1 MRPLLWVLDANLVLL
16 SFNYYTTM
24 LNVVIFGPPG
34 SGKGTQSEQIIDYFE
49 LGHISTGEILRA
61 EIKADTE
68 LGKIAAS
75 FIDRGELVPDATIIG
90 MLENKL
96 NTLKSS
102 KGVIFDGFPRTVAQA
117 QALKEMLA
125 KRGESIDVMLNL
137 EVERQELIARLLKRG
152 ETSGRSDDNLETI
165 EKRIAVYEAQT
176 APVMDFYKAEGSY
189 HGIQGVG
196 SVAEIFERIKEA
208 ISACAA

>member
-1 MRPLLWVLDANLVLL
+1 
-16 SFNYYTTM
+16 M

-34 SGKGTQSEQIIDYFE
+34 SGKGTQSEQIIDYFG
-49 LGHISTGEILRA
+49 LGHISTGDILRA
-61 EIKADTE
+61 EIKEGTE

-75 FIDRGELVPDATIIG
+75 FIDRGDLVPDSTIIG

-125 KRGESIDVMLNL
+125 KRGERIDVMLNL
-137 EVERQELIARLLKRG
+137 EVERQELITRLLKRG

>member
-1 MRPLLWVLDANLVLL
+1 
-16 SFNYYTTM
+16 M

-34 SGKGTQSEQIIDYFE
+34 SGKGTQSEQIIDYFG
-49 LGHISTGEILRA
+49 LGHISTGDILRA
-61 EIKADTE
+61 EIKEGTE

-75 FIDRGELVPDATIIG
+75 FIDRGELVPDSAIIG

-125 KRGESIDVMLNL
+125 KRGERIDVMLNL
-137 EVERQELIARLLKRG
+137 EVERQELITRLLKRG

>member
-1 MRPLLWVLDANLVLL
+1 
-16 SFNYYTTM
+16 M

-34 SGKGTQSEQIIDYFE
+34 SGKGTQSEQIIDYFG
-49 LGHISTGEILRA
+49 LGHISTGDILRA
-61 EIKADTE
+61 EIKEGTE

-75 FIDRGELVPDATIIG
+75 FIDRGELVPDSTIIG

-96 NTLKSS
+96 NFLNSS

-125 KRGESIDVMLNL
+125 KRGERIDVMLNL